1 MANLQQ
7 RVTFGPM
14 ELYFGKFTVMACS
27 HIMGKISILNPI

>member
-14 ELYFGKFTVMACS
+14 ELYFGRFIVMAYS
-27 HIMGKISILNPI
+27 HIMGKISVLNQI